1 MIGLS
6 SEPSPPRTS
15 PQRRTSPFRGLA
27 GLCSLR
33 PKTPPSEK
41 SCFLPFKQSC
51 YLENLAHLCLFSKH
65 ATSSLCQGLGN
76 TKSGDGKIIRKDCDV
91 NQLCRPRYQKVP
103 KTSPLQGA
111 EPSPGRCVFTWE
123 EPEQPF
129 CAFSDFSRS
138 SVFPGGLRYKQE
150 TGVCFLLCLF

>member
-1 MIGLS
+1 MIGPS

-15 PQRRTSPFRGLA
+15 PQRRTSPFGGLA
-27 GLCSLR
+27 GLASLL
-33 PKTPPSEK
+33 PKTPPAEK
-41 SCFLPFKQSC
+41 FCFLPFKQSC
-51 YLENLAHLCLFSKH
+51 YLENVAHWCLFSKR

-76 TKSGDGKIIRKDCDV
+76 TKSGDRKIIRKDCDA
-91 NQLCRPRYQKVP
+91 NQLCRPQYQRVP

-111 EPSPGRCVFTWE
+111 ELSPGRCVFAWE
-123 EPEQPF
+123 EPEHLF
-129 CAFSDFSRS
+129 CVFSDLSRS